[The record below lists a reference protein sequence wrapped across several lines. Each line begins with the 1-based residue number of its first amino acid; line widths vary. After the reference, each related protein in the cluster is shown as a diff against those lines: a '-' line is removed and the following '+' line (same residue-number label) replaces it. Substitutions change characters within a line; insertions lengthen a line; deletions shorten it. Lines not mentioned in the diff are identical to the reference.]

1 MKEYLKSAEE
11 VLKDTNST
19 QNGITSN
26 QAKERLEKNG
36 ANKLKEPPKDGLLKR
51 FIKSLMDPM
60 IIMLLAAAA
69 VSAVTAFA
77 SNDSFTDVFIILFV
91 VIVNT
96 ILGLVQES
104 KAENAI
110 DSLME
115 MTKATSKVIR
125 DGVVQNIK
133 SEDLVVGDVIVL
145 EVGDAVPA
153 DCRILESFS
162 MKVEEAA
169 LTGES
174 VPVTKIVDLIN
185 LKENTMEVPL
195 GDRTNM
201 LYSGSTISYG
211 RGKAVVVAT
220 GMDTEMGKIADAL
233 QQADDEKTPLQ
244 KKMGEISK
252 VLTKVVV
259 GISVFVFLFGI
270 IKSGDFTGQHILDT
284 FLIAVALAVA
294 AIPEGLPAVVTI
306 ILSIGV
312 TSMSKRQALIRKLN
326 AVETLGCTQVI
337 CTDKTGTLTQNKMT
351 VVEINSHNEK
361 LLAEA
366 MALCSDAEI
375 GENDVEAIGEPTEAA
390 LVNFANKMELP
401 KYKLEKEAPRIGEA
415 PFDSMRK
422 MMSTVHNKSGKI
434 IQYTKG
440 ACEILLEKSTHY
452 LDGNGQIVPMTNDI
466 KENIKSKNKG
476 FADKALRV
484 LGAAYREYENVPE
497 DFEAENLEKD
507 LTFIGFVGMIDP
519 CRPEVYDAIKNCK
532 KAGIRPIM
540 ITGDHIDTAT
550 AIGKDL
556 KIIKDSSEAITGA
569 ELDNLSE
576 KELIRVINKCSVFA
590 RVQPEHKTK
599 IVKALKSQELV
610 VAMTGDG
617 VNDAPSIKAAD
628 IGISMGITGTDVT
641 KGASDMVLA
650 DDNFATIVNAV
661 EEGRK
666 IYDNIRKVL
675 QFQLSTNAAEVIY
688 VFLASVLGVTVVTP
702 AQLLWINMVT
712 DSTPGLALGMEKAEG
727 DLMKRKPRSSKESV
741 FSDGAGSSMI
751 IHGVIMAFIVILSF
765 FIGQYIELG
774 RYGVFESVDGMT
786 MSFLTAN
793 LIEIFY
799 AICMRTQ
806 KGSIFKMKTR
816 NKWLAG
822 SFILSLVFTVG
833 VIYIPALSNML
844 GLAQISLKEFL
855 IAFGLA
861 FMVVPITEVA
871 KFMQRR
877 KIAKQ
882 SK

>member
-1 MKEYLKSAEE
+1 MKEHLKSADE
-11 VLKDTNST
+11 VLKDIESM
-19 QNGITSN
+19 QNGLTSE
-26 QAKERLEKNG
+26 QAKQRLEKNG
-36 ANKLKEPPKDGLLKR
+36 LNKLKEPPRDGIVKK
-51 FIKSLMDPM
+51 FIKALIDPM
-60 IIMLLAAAA
+60 IIMLLVAAGI
-69 VSAVTAFA
+69 SAITAFA
-77 SNDSFTDVFIILFV
+77 SGDSFTDVFIILFV

-96 ILGLVQES
+96 ILSLVQES
-104 KAENAI
+104 KAEGAI

-133 SEDLVVGDVIVL
+133 SEELVIGDVIVL
-145 EVGDAVPA
+145 EAGDAIPA

-174 VPVTKIVDLIN
+174 YPVNKIVDMIY
-185 LKENTMEVPL
+185 LKENTLDVPL

-201 LYSGSTISYG
+201 LYNGSTISYG

-233 QQADDEKTPLQ
+233 QQSDDEKTPLQ

-270 IKSGDFTGQHILDT
+270 IKTGDFTGTHILDT
-284 FLIAVALAVA
+284 FLVAVALAVA

-306 ILSIGV
+306 VLSIGV
-312 TSMSKRQALIRKLN
+312 TSMAKRQALIRKLN
-326 AVETLGCTQVI
+326 AVETLGCTQII

-351 VVEINSHNEK
+351 VVQDESNNQK

-375 GENDVEAIGEPTEAA
+375 GEDDIEAIGEPTEAA
-390 LVNFANKMELP
+390 LVNFANKIGLP
-401 KYKLEKEAPRIGEA
+401 KYKLEQEAPRIGEA

-422 MMSTVHNKSGKI
+422 MMSTVHNKNEKI

-440 ACEILLEKSTHY
+440 ACEILLERSTHY
-452 LDGNGQIVPMTNDI
+452 LDKDGQVVPMTEEI
-466 KENIKSKNKG
+466 KQEVRRKNKE
-476 FADKALRV
+476 FADKALRL
-484 LGAAYREYENVPE
+484 LGAAYIEHDQVPE
-497 DFEAENLEKD
+497 NFDAENLEKD

-519 CRPEVYDAIKNCK
+519 CRPEVYDAIKECR
-532 KAGIRPIM
+532 KAGIRPVM
-540 ITGDHIDTAT
+540 ITGDHIDTAV

-556 KIIKDSSEAITGA
+556 GIIKDASEAITGA
-569 ELDNLSE
+569 ELDGLSE
-576 KELIRVINKCSVFA
+576 KDLIKKVKKCSVFA

-599 IVKALKSQELV
+599 IVRAFKAQDQV

-641 KGASDMVLA
+641 KQASDMVLA

-688 VFLASVLGVTVVTP
+688 VFLASAFGITIVTP

-727 DLMKRKPRSSKESV
+727 NLMKRKPRNSNEGV

-751 IHGVIMAFIVILSF
+751 IHGVIMAFIVLLSF

-774 RYGVFESVDGMT
+774 HYGVFESVDGMT
-786 MSFLTAN
+786 MAFLTAN
-793 LIEIFY
+793 LVEMFY

-816 NKWLAG
+816 NKWLLG
-822 SFILSLVFTVG
+822 SFMLSLIFTAG
-833 VIYIPALSNML
+833 VIYIPALSNL
-844 GLAQISLKEFL
+844 FGLATISFKEFA

-861 FMVVPITEVA
+861 FLVIPITEVA
-871 KFMQRR
+871 KYFQRR
-877 KIAKQ
+877 KTNEE
-882 SK
+882 S

>member
-1 MKEYLKSAEE
+1 MKEYLKSADE
-11 VLKDTNST
+11 VLKDIEST
-19 QNGITSN
+19 QNGLTSE
-26 QAKERLEKNG
+26 QAKQRLEKNG
-36 ANKLKEPPKDGLLKR
+36 LNKLKEPPRDGIVKK
-51 FIKSLMDPM
+51 FIKALIDPM
-60 IIMLLAAAA
+60 IIMLLVAAGI
-69 VSAVTAFA
+69 SAITAFA
-77 SNDSFTDVFIILFV
+77 SGDSFTDVFIILFV

-96 ILGLVQES
+96 ILSLVQES
-104 KAENAI
+104 KAEGAI

-133 SEDLVVGDVIVL
+133 SEELVIGDVIVL
-145 EVGDAVPA
+145 EAGDAIPA

-174 VPVTKIVDLIN
+174 YPVNKIVDMIY
-185 LKENTMEVPL
+185 LKENTLDVPL

-201 LYSGSTISYG
+201 LYNGSTISYG

-233 QQADDEKTPLQ
+233 QQSDDEKTPLQ

-270 IKSGDFTGQHILDT
+270 IKTGDFTGAHILDT
-284 FLIAVALAVA
+284 FLVAVALAVA

-306 ILSIGV
+306 VLSIGV
-312 TSMSKRQALIRKLN
+312 TSMAKRQALIRKLN
-326 AVETLGCTQVI
+326 AVETLGCTQII

-351 VVEINSHNEK
+351 VVQDESNNQK

-375 GENDVEAIGEPTEAA
+375 GEDDIEAIGEPTEAA
-390 LVNFANKMELP
+390 LVNFANKIGLP
-401 KYKLEKEAPRIGEA
+401 KYKLEQETPRIGEA

-422 MMSTVHNKSGKI
+422 MMSTVHNKNEKI

-440 ACEILLEKSTHY
+440 ACEILLERSTHY
-452 LDGNGQIVPMTNDI
+452 LDKDGQVVPMTEEI
-466 KENIKSKNKG
+466 KQEVRRKNKE
-476 FADKALRV
+476 FADKALRL
-484 LGAAYREYENVPE
+484 LGAAYREHDQVPE
-497 DFEAENLEKD
+497 NFDAENLEKD

-519 CRPEVYDAIKNCK
+519 CRPEVYDAIKECR
-532 KAGIRPIM
+532 KAGIRPVM
-540 ITGDHIDTAT
+540 ITGDHIDTAV

-556 KIIKDSSEAITGA
+556 GIIKDASEAMTGA
-569 ELDNLSE
+569 ELDGLSE
-576 KELIRVINKCSVFA
+576 KDLIKKVKKCSVFA

-599 IVKALKSQELV
+599 IVRAFKAQDQV

-641 KGASDMVLA
+641 KQASDMVLA

-688 VFLASVLGVTVVTP
+688 VFLASAFGITVVTP

-727 DLMKRKPRSSKESV
+727 NLMKRKPRNSNEGV

-751 IHGVIMAFIVILSF
+751 IHGVIMAFIVLLSF

-774 RYGVFESVDGMT
+774 HYGVFESVDGMT
-786 MSFLTAN
+786 MAFLTAN
-793 LIEIFY
+793 LVEMFY

-816 NKWLAG
+816 NKWLLG
-822 SFILSLVFTVG
+822 SFMLSLIFTAG
-833 VIYIPALSNML
+833 VIYIPALSNL
-844 GLAQISLKEFL
+844 FGLASISFKEFA

-861 FMVVPITEVA
+861 FLVIPITEVA
-871 KFMQRR
+871 KYFQRR
-877 KIAKQ
+877 KTNEE
-882 SK
+882 S

>member
-1 MKEYLKSAEE
+1 MKEYLKSAED

-145 EVGDAVPA
+145 EAGDAVPA

-390 LVNFANKMELP
+390 LVNFANKVELP

-422 MMSTVHNKSGKI
+422 MMSTVHNKNGKI

-440 ACEILLEKSTHY
+440 ACEILLERSTHY
-452 LDGNGQIVPMTNDI
+452 LDENGQIVPMTDDI
-466 KENIKSKNKG
+466 KENIKSKNKE

-576 KELIRVINKCSVFA
+576 KELIKVINKCSVFA

-599 IVKALKSQELV
+599 IVKALKAQELV

-822 SFILSLVFTVG
+822 SFILSLVFTAG

>member
-1 MKEYLKSAEE
+1 MKEYLKNTDE
-11 VLKDTNST
+11 VLKDIEST
-19 QNGITSN
+19 QNGLTSE
-26 QAKERLEKNG
+26 QAKQRLEKNG
-36 ANKLKEPPKDGLLKR
+36 LNKLKEPPKDGIVKK
-51 FIKSLMDPM
+51 FIKALIDPM
-60 IIMLLAAAA
+60 IIMLLVAAGI
-69 VSAVTAFA
+69 SAITAFA
-77 SNDSFTDVFIILFV
+77 SGDSFTDVFIILFV

-96 ILGLVQES
+96 ILSLVQES
-104 KAENAI
+104 KAEGAI

-133 SEDLVVGDVIVL
+133 SEELVIGDVIVL
-145 EVGDAVPA
+145 EAGDAIPA

-174 VPVTKIVDLIN
+174 YPVNKIVDMIY
-185 LKENTMEVPL
+185 LKENTLDVPL

-201 LYSGSTISYG
+201 LYNGSTISYG

-233 QQADDEKTPLQ
+233 QQSDDEKTPLQ

-270 IKSGDFTGQHILDT
+270 IKTGDFTGTHILDT
-284 FLIAVALAVA
+284 FLVAVALAVA

-306 ILSIGV
+306 VLSIGV
-312 TSMSKRQALIRKLN
+312 TSMAKRQALIRKLN
-326 AVETLGCTQVI
+326 AVETLGCTQII

-351 VVEINSHNEK
+351 VVQDESNNQK

-375 GENDVEAIGEPTEAA
+375 GEDDIEAIGEPTEAA
-390 LVNFANKMELP
+390 LVNFANKIGLP
-401 KYKLEKEAPRIGEA
+401 KYKLEQEAPRIGEA

-422 MMSTVHNKSGKI
+422 MMSTVHNKNEKI

-440 ACEILLEKSTHY
+440 ACEILLERSTHY
-452 LDGNGQIVPMTNDI
+452 LDKDGQVVPMTEEI
-466 KENIKSKNKG
+466 KQEVRRKNKE
-476 FADKALRV
+476 FADKALRL
-484 LGAAYREYENVPE
+484 LGAAYREHDQVPE
-497 DFEAENLEKD
+497 NFDAENLEKD

-519 CRPEVYDAIKNCK
+519 CRPEVYDAIKECR
-532 KAGIRPIM
+532 KAGIRPVM
-540 ITGDHIDTAT
+540 ITGDHIDTAV

-556 KIIKDSSEAITGA
+556 GIIKDASEAMTGA
-569 ELDNLSE
+569 ELDGLSE
-576 KELIRVINKCSVFA
+576 KDLIKKVKKCSVFA

-599 IVKALKSQELV
+599 IVRAFKAQDLV

-641 KGASDMVLA
+641 KQASDMVLA

-688 VFLASVLGVTVVTP
+688 VFLASAFGITVVTP

-727 DLMKRKPRSSKESV
+727 NLMKRKPRNSNEGV

-751 IHGVIMAFIVILSF
+751 IHGVIMAFIVLISF

-774 RYGVFESVDGMT
+774 HYGVFESVDGMT
-786 MSFLTAN
+786 MAFLTAN
-793 LIEIFY
+793 LVEMFY

-816 NKWLAG
+816 NKWLLG
-822 SFILSLVFTVG
+822 SFMLSLIFTAG
-833 VIYIPALSNML
+833 VIYIPALSNL
-844 GLAQISLKEFL
+844 FGLATISFKEFA

-861 FMVVPITEVA
+861 FLVIPITEIA
-871 KFMQRR
+871 KYFQRR
-877 KIAKQ
+877 KTNEE
-882 SK
+882 S

>member
-1 MKEYLKSAEE
+1 MKEYLKSTEE
-11 VLKDTNST
+11 VLKAVNST
-19 QNGITSN
+19 PNGITSN
-26 QAKERLEKNG
+26 QAKEVLEKQG
-36 ANKLKEPPKDGLLKR
+36 PNKLREPKKDGIAKR
-51 FIKSLMDPM
+51 FFKSLMDPM

-69 VSAVTAFA
+69 ISAVTAVI
-77 SNDSFTDVFIILFV
+77 SGDSFTDVFIILFV

-125 DGVVQNIK
+125 DGVIQNIK

-145 EVGDAVPA
+145 EAGDAIPA
-153 DCRILESFS
+153 DCRILEAFS

-185 LKENTMEVPL
+185 LKENTMDIPL

-201 LYSGSTISYG
+201 LYSGSTVAYG

-220 GMDTEMGKIADAL
+220 GMETEMGKIAEAL
-233 QQADDEKTPLQ
+233 QTEKEEKTPLQ
-244 KKMGEISK
+244 KKMAEISK
-252 VLTKVVV
+252 VLTKLVV
-259 GISVFVFLFGI
+259 GISVFVFIFGI
-270 IKSGDFTGQHILDT
+270 VKTGDFTGEHILDT

-306 ILSIGV
+306 ILSMGV

-351 VVEINSHNEK
+351 VVENETSNEK

-375 GENDVEAIGEPTEAA
+375 GPNDKEAIGEPTEAA
-390 LVNFANKMELP
+390 LVNFANKLDLP

-422 MMSTVHNKSGKI
+422 MMSTVHEKNGKI

-440 ACEILLEKSTHY
+440 ACEILLERCKSF
-452 LDGNGQIVPMTNDI
+452 LDENNNIVPITNEI
-466 KENIKSKNKG
+466 KEKIKKENKKY
-476 FADKALRV
+476 ADKALRV
-484 LGAAYREYENVPE
+484 LGACYKEYDKIPK
-497 DFEAENLEKD
+497 DFEPDTLEKD
-507 LTFIGFVGMIDP
+507 LIFIGFVGMIDP
-519 CRPEVYDAIKNCK
+519 CRPEVYDAIKNCR
-532 KAGIRPIM
+532 KAGVRPVM

-556 KIIKDSSEAITGA
+556 EIIQDSSEAITG
-569 ELDNLSE
+569 EKLNNLSDE
-576 KELIRVINKCSVFA
+576 EMIKIVNKCSVFA

-641 KGASDMVLA
+641 KGASDMILA

-675 QFQLSTNAAEVIY
+675 QFQLATNMAEVLY
-688 VFLASVLGVTVVTP
+688 VFISSAMGITIVTP
-702 AQLLWINMVT
+702 PQLLWINMVT

-727 DLMKRKPRSSKESV
+727 NLMERKPRKSNESV
-741 FSDGAGSSMI
+741 FSGGAAFAIGSQ
-751 IHGVIMAFIVILSF
+751 GVIMAIIILASF
-765 FIGQYIELG
+765 FIGQHIELG
-774 RYGVFESVDGMT
+774 RYGIFESADGMT
-786 MSFLTAN
+786 MAFLTAN
-793 LIEIFY
+793 FIQMFH
-799 AICMRTQ
+799 AICMRSQ
-806 KGSIFKMKTR
+806 DGSIFTMK
-816 NKWLAG
+816 NKNWWLVG
-822 SFILSLVFTVG
+822 SFILCTLLTLG
-833 VIYIPALSNML
+833 VIYIPVLSNL
-844 GLAQISLKEFL
+844 FGLTSISLKEL
-855 IAFGLA
+855 AVAFGLA
-861 FMVVPITEVA
+861 FLIVPIKELIKV
-871 KFMQRR
+871 FQRMH
-877 KIAKQ
+877 KKTKQ
-882 SK
+882 A

>member
-1 MKEYLKSAEE
+1 MKEYLKSADE
-11 VLKDTNST
+11 VLKDIEST
-19 QNGITSN
+19 QNGLTSE
-26 QAKERLEKNG
+26 QAKQRLEKNG
-36 ANKLKEPPKDGLLKR
+36 LNKLKEPPRDGIVKK
-51 FIKSLMDPM
+51 FIKALIDPM
-60 IIMLLAAAA
+60 IIMLLVAAGI
-69 VSAVTAFA
+69 SAITAFA
-77 SNDSFTDVFIILFV
+77 SGDSFTDVFIILFV

-96 ILGLVQES
+96 ILSLVQES
-104 KAENAI
+104 KAEGAI

-133 SEDLVVGDVIVL
+133 SEELVIGDVIVL
-145 EVGDAVPA
+145 EAGDAIPA

-174 VPVTKIVDLIN
+174 YPVNKIVDMIY
-185 LKENTMEVPL
+185 LKENTLDVPL

-201 LYSGSTISYG
+201 LYNGSTISYG

-233 QQADDEKTPLQ
+233 QQSDDEKTPLQ

-270 IKSGDFTGQHILDT
+270 IKTGDFTGAHILDT
-284 FLIAVALAVA
+284 FLVAVALAVA

-306 ILSIGV
+306 VLSIGV
-312 TSMSKRQALIRKLN
+312 TSMAKRQALIRKLN
-326 AVETLGCTQVI
+326 AVETLGCTQII

-351 VVEINSHNEK
+351 VVQDESNNQK

-375 GENDVEAIGEPTEAA
+375 GEDDIEAIGEPTEAA
-390 LVNFANKMELP
+390 LVNFANKIGLP
-401 KYKLEKEAPRIGEA
+401 KYKLEQEAPRIGEA

-422 MMSTVHNKSGKI
+422 MMSTVHNKNEKI

-440 ACEILLEKSTHY
+440 ACEILLERSTHY
-452 LDGNGQIVPMTNDI
+452 LDKDGQVVPMTEEI
-466 KENIKSKNKG
+466 KQEVRRKNKE
-476 FADKALRV
+476 FADKALRL
-484 LGAAYREYENVPE
+484 LGAAYREHDQVPE
-497 DFEAENLEKD
+497 NFDAENLEKD

-519 CRPEVYDAIKNCK
+519 CRPEVYDAIKECR
-532 KAGIRPIM
+532 KAGIRPVM
-540 ITGDHIDTAT
+540 ITGDHIDTAV

-556 KIIKDSSEAITGA
+556 GIIKDASEAMTGA
-569 ELDNLSE
+569 ELDGLSE
-576 KELIRVINKCSVFA
+576 KDLIKKVKKCSVFA

-599 IVKALKSQELV
+599 IVRAFKAQDQV

-641 KGASDMVLA
+641 KQASDMVLA

-688 VFLASVLGVTVVTP
+688 VFLASAFGITIVTP

-727 DLMKRKPRSSKESV
+727 NLMKRKPRNSNEGV

-751 IHGVIMAFIVILSF
+751 IHGVIMAFIVLLSF

-774 RYGVFESVDGMT
+774 HYGVFESVDGMT
-786 MSFLTAN
+786 MAFLTAN
-793 LIEIFY
+793 LVEMFY

-816 NKWLAG
+816 NKWLLG
-822 SFILSLVFTVG
+822 SFMLSLIFTAG
-833 VIYIPALSNML
+833 VIYIPALSNL
-844 GLAQISLKEFL
+844 FGLATISFKEFA

-861 FMVVPITEVA
+861 FLVIPITEIA
-871 KFMQRR
+871 KYFQRR
-877 KIAKQ
+877 KTNEE
-882 SK
+882 S

>member
-145 EVGDAVPA
+145 EAGDAVPA

>member
-125 DGVVQNIK
+125 DGIVQNIK

-145 EVGDAVPA
+145 EAGDAVPA

-452 LDGNGQIVPMTNDI
+452 LDENGQIVPMTNDI
-466 KENIKSKNKG
+466 KENIKSKNKE

-822 SFILSLVFTVG
+822 SFILSLVFTAG

-861 FMVVPITEVA
+861 FMIIPLTEIA
-871 KFMQRR
+871 KFIQRR